1 MSERKQIKVLL
12 ADDDEDDRFFFER
25 ALTKLAMPIQFDS
38 VQDGEELI
46 HFLTKNKSALPDVLF
61 LDINMPRKNGY
72 ECLKEIKLNKDI
84 KNLPVIMYSTS
95 LEEPI
100 ADSLYDKGAHYY
112 LRKGTFPE
120 LVKYL
125 QLILAMLEENEL
137 KRPLRE
143 DFVVNLMEV

>member
-1 MSERKQIKVLL
+1 MSERKRIQVLL

-25 ALTKLAMPIQFDS
+25 ALNKMSIPIQFSS
-38 VQDGEELI
+38 VEDGEELI
-46 HFLTKNKSALPDVLF
+46 HFLSKNKPALPDVLF

-72 ECLKEIKLNKDI
+72 ECLVEIKSNNDI

-100 ADSLYDKGAHYY
+100 ADALYDKGAHYY
-112 LRKGTFPE
+112 LRKGSFPE

-125 QLILAMLEENEL
+125 ELILAMLEEN
-137 KRPLRE
+137 KFQRPVRE
-143 DFVVNLMEV
+143 DFVVNLMKV